1 MNISISYQ
9 TGHTLRSSLG
19 LPPWRTP
26 YGGSFNC
33 STAKTPESSVMRTAL
48 LLLLYLGGEFAQEF
62 SKPSVTESALSE
74 WAINGDGCFVL
85 HTSQLNCPVPAQ
97 KKTGGG
103 TWYTLGGN
111 NSTQHNA
118 SLQWQ
123 LWTGSKWRP
132 PSCSQTAHETE
143 AFSIYIVQTQS
154 CTHLARIEREVYGRD
169 TLFPK
174 MIC

>member
-1 MNISISYQ
+1 
-9 TGHTLRSSLG
+9 
-19 LPPWRTP
+19 
-26 YGGSFNC
+26 
-33 STAKTPESSVMRTAL
+33 MRTAL

-118 SLQWQ
+118 SFNDSFEL
-123 LWTGSKWRP
+123 
-132 PSCSQTAHETE
+132 A
-143 AFSIYIVQTQS
+143 QS
-154 CTHLARIEREVYGRD
+154 GGHHLALKRPMRQKHLAY
-169 TLFPK
+169 TLSKRNLVP
-174 MIC
+174 ILLV